1 MLESSL
7 LVKEYRT
14 NYTIGIGQMSTRNL
28 DTHTKR
34 VEMRF
39 QGIGSSQ
46 VKGSRDAYT
55 FGFQG
60 ECSTS
65 SDKEGKQGGTKTEEE
80 AGSGGGELEREE
92 GEGFIKFRFIT

>member
-1 MLESSL
+1 MFESSL

-14 NYTIGIGQMSTRNL
+14 NYTVGIGQMSTR
-28 DTHTKR
+28 K

-46 VKGSRDAYT
+46 VKGSRDANT
-55 FGFQG
+55 LGFQC

-65 SDKEGKQGGTKTEEE
+65 SNKEGKQGVGVE
-80 AGSGGGELEREE
+80 S
-92 GEGFIKFRFIT
+92 I